1 MPPLLLTLVLG
12 AAIQE
17 TPFLVRLVPYMIRR
31 EINARM
37 IEPNLKAQYELIEEH
52 LSKNEWFAGSQI
64 SGADIQMVF
73 PIDATAGRM
82 SSLIG
87 EHTRAWLEKVRSRP
101 AYIKALEKGG
111 PFDMQK
117 L

>member
-1 MPPLLLTLVLG
+1 LLLTLILG
-12 AAIQE
+12 AAIAE
-17 TPFLVRLVPYMIRR
+17 TPFIVRLVPYIMRR
-31 EINARM
+31 EINTRM
-37 IEPNLKAQYELIEEH
+37 IEPNLKAQYDLIEEH

-73 PIDATAGRM
+73 PIDIISGQM
-82 SSLIG
+82 DKFLG

-111 PFDMQK
+111 PFNMTK